1 MAEVMARIAV
11 KHGTK
16 YNVHGGSGC
25 AGANFYRQGVCQVL
39 FLTITNVS
47 GHAKVLL

>member
-1 MAEVMARIAV
+1 MARIAV

-25 AGANFYRQGVCQVL
+25 SGANFYRQGVCQVL

-47 GHAKVLL
+47 AHAKVLL

>member
-1 MAEVMARIAV
+1 MARIAV

-16 YNVHGGSGC
+16 YNAHGGSGC
-25 AGANFYRQGVCQVL
+25 AGAN

-47 GHAKVLL
+47 GHAKVLLQTEHVQK